1 MPTLLAVAGIAWLL
15 LLFAAARYGERR
27 GDFLARHAAT
37 IYTLSLAVY
46 CTSWTFYGTVTQ
58 ASRHGWWIPPTFIG
72 TMLVFAF
79 ATPLLKRLVSE
90 AHARRSTSIA
100 DLLASRFDKSIAIAA
115 LATLIAVVGLVPYI
129 ALQLKAVAQSFDMLS
144 AALLGAAGH
153 DSALWTALAM
163 ALFAML
169 FGTRHAGV
177 SAGGVVVAMAFES
190 LLKLLALS
198 AVGVFTVFVLFD
210 GIPALLA
217 ARAALPAPAPPG
229 MNFVTLIALGA
240 LAMFVLPHQFHLG
253 VIECRDPRHLD
264 RARWAFPLYLAAI
277 SVFVLPLSVAG
288 QTLLDARAVPSDL
301 YVLGLPLNAGANSLA
316 VLAFLGGVSAA
327 AGMVVMATLT
337 LAIMVGNHWLAPLVV
352 RRGHGDLTLTVLW
365 QRRAVIAA
373 TLVAAY
379 AYSRAIDAGDALADV
394 GAIAFA
400 ALAQFAPA
408 LLAAL
413 YWPQARRSGV
423 LAALAAGL
431 AVWAYTLLL
440 PALISEPAWI
450 AAPLGLTWLSP
461 RALFGLSGIDPL
473 THGVLWSLTINTLT
487 LLIVSRREQR
497 RAPPRAHTPLLA
509 ALRETALRLLDA
521 AHVQR
526 LLGPSENDGDRRA
539 DEAQTQA
546 IEHALSALIGAASAR
561 LLLDAA
567 RRGAREELV
576 AITEVV
582 GQAREA
588 VSFSHALIDT
598 AMANL
603 SQGISVVDGDL
614 RLVAWNQ
621 RYAALLDYPPDFLRV
636 GRPVAELF
644 RYNAERGL
652 LGPGAIDELVAR
664 RLSFL
669 QSGSS
674 YVFERQWPNEV
685 VIEIRG
691 NPIPGGGF
699 VTTYT
704 DISAFRAAERA
715 LRFSNE
721 TLEARV
727 TERTQALAAA
737 TASAEQ
743 ANAAK
748 TRFLA
753 AISHDLLQ
761 PLNAANLYTH
771 ALALKLKHAEY
782 APSVRQIGSALKSTE
797 ALLAGLLDLSRL
809 DVGGAAPKCA
819 PFAVGELIT
828 TLAAEFELS
837 AQERG
842 LTLRVV
848 ATKAWA
854 QSDAGLVRRVLQNFI
869 ANALRYTQR
878 GGVLIGVRRVGPNL
892 RLTVV
897 DSGVGIEPAD
907 RERVFEEFQRLDT
920 ARETAPEGLGLG
932 LAISQRIARLLGH
945 RIALESVPGRGTAI
959 SIEVP
964 VCAAVPRPEAPASP
978 RLAAGRRVLIVDN
991 EPDGRAALA
1000 QLLAAWDIS
1009 VVCAGGLDD
1018 ALSAAGQT
1026 DVWIL
1031 DYHLDGGLTGLALR
1045 ERLREACGDRPTIL
1059 ISADHSVALKD
1070 KAAEADVQL
1079 VHKPVRPLALRS
1091 VLARVLGG

>member
-1 MPTLLAVAGIAWLL
+1 MSPTVIAIAGAAWLL
-15 LLFAAARYGERR
+15 LLFAAARFGEHR
-27 GDFLARHAAT
+27 GDFLRRHAAT

-58 ASRHGWWIPPTFIG
+58 ALRHGWWVPPTFVG
-72 TMLVFAF
+72 TILVFAF
-79 ATPLLKRLVSE
+79 ATPLLKRLVVE
-90 AHARRSTSIA
+90 AHARHTTSIA
-100 DLLASRFDKSIAIAA
+100 DLLASRFDKSVGIAA
-115 LATLIAVVGLVPYI
+115 LATLIAVVGLVPYV
-129 ALQLKAVAQSFDMLS
+129 ALQLKAVAQSFDLLS
-144 AALLGAAGH
+144 AALLGVRGH
-153 DSALWTALAM
+153 DSAAMAALAM

-169 FGTRHAGV
+169 FGTRRAGV
-177 SAGGVVVAMAFES
+177 NAGGVVLAMAFES

-198 AVGVFTVFVLFD
+198 AVGIFTVFWLFD
-210 GIPALLA
+210 GFSAVLE
-217 ARAALPAPAPPG
+217 ARAALPVPSAPG
-229 MNFVTLIALGA
+229 MNFVTLIVLGA
-240 LAMFVLPHQFHLG
+240 LAMFVLPHQFHLS
-253 VIECRDPRHLD
+253 VVECRDLRHID
-264 RARWAFPLYLAAI
+264 RARWAFPLYLLLM
-277 SVFVLPLSVAG
+277 SVFVLPLAIAG
-288 QTLLDARAVPSDL
+288 QTLLAGEVPSDL
-301 YVLGLPLNAGANSLA
+301 FVLGLPLQAGANALA
-316 VLAFLGGVSAA
+316 LIAFLGGVSAA

-352 RRGHGDLTLTVLW
+352 RRGRGDLTLTVLW
-365 QRRAVIAA
+365 QRRAVIAL
-373 TLVAAY
+373 TMLAAY
-379 AYSRAIDAGDALADV
+379 AYSRLIVASDALADV
-394 GAIAFA
+394 GSIAFA
-400 ALAQFAPA
+400 ALAQLAPA
-408 LLAAL
+408 LFAAL
-413 YWPQARRSGV
+413 YWPNAQRRGV
-423 LAALAAGL
+423 LFALAVGL

-440 PALISEPAWI
+440 PALVAEPWI
-450 AAPLGLTWLSP
+450 AVPFGLSWLSP

-473 THGVLWSLTINTLT
+473 THGVLWSLLANSFTLV
-487 LLIVSRREQR
+487 LASRREKR
-497 RAPPRAHTPLLA
+497 GVVPSANVPRLSDLRA
-509 ALRETALRLLDA
+509 TARRLLDPERIDA
-521 AHVQR
+521 
-526 LLGPSENDGDRRA
+526 LLGPASGDSDRLA
-539 DEAQTQA
+539 SATQLTA
-546 IEHALSALIGAASAR
+546 VEHALSALIGAASAR

-567 RRGAREELV
+567 RRGAREELS

-582 GQAREA
+582 GHAREA

-621 RYAALLDYPPDFLRV
+621 RYAALLGYPPDFLHV

-652 LGPGAIDELVAR
+652 LGPGAVDELVAR
-664 RLSFL
+664 RLGFL
-669 QSGSS
+669 QAGSS
-674 YVFERQWPNEV
+674 YVFERQWPNDV

-704 DISAFRAAERA
+704 DISAFRAAEQA
-715 LRFSNE
+715 LRTSNE

-727 TERTQALAAA
+727 VERTHELAAA
-737 TASAEQ
+737 TAIAEQ

-761 PLNAANLYTH
+761 PLNAATLYTH
-771 ALALKLKHAEY
+771 ALSLTLKHAEY
-782 APSVRQIGSALKSTE
+782 APNVRQIGSALKSTE

-809 DVGGAAPKCA
+809 DVGGAEPKCA
-819 PFAVGELIT
+819 PFAVGELIA
-828 TLAAEFELS
+828 TLAAEFDLS
-837 AQERG
+837 AGERG

-854 QSDAGLVRRVLQNFI
+854 QSDAGLVRRVLQNFV
-869 ANALRYTQR
+869 ANALRYTAR
-878 GGVLIGVRRVGPNL
+878 GGVLIGVRRSRSNL

-897 DSGVGIEPAD
+897 DTGVGIEPAD
-907 RERVFEEFQRLDT
+907 RLRVFEEFQRLDA

-945 RIALESVPGRGTAI
+945 TIALDSVPGRGTAI

-964 VCAAVPRPEAPASP
+964 ACAAVPRPEPAASP

-1000 QLLAAWDIS
+1000 QLVAAWDIR
-1009 VVCAGGLDD
+1009 VVSAGGLED
-1018 ALSAAGQT
+1018 ALAAAGET

-1045 ERLREACGDRPTIL
+1045 ERLRKKCGDRPTIL
-1059 ISADHSVALKD
+1059 ISADHSAELKD